1 MVRATQSQMQPY
13 GVAVLAVGLAML
25 LMRLLNS
32 WVTMSHSPFLMF
44 FGAVMVSAWYGG
56 MGAGLFAT
64 FLSALLSTYF
74 IDSPS
79 HGLAFS
85 LSNSLRLSVFVL
97 EGILI
102 SGLCETLLT
111 TNRQLQVSVRK
122 LRESEERYRRVLDT
136 AYEGI
141 WTVDAQGQ
149 INYVNQ
155 RIAEIL
161 GYTMQNML
169 ARPMFDFMDEEAQSE
184 ANHYLERQ
192 QQGIKEQY
200 DFRFRHQDGSSV
212 WAIVSTSP
220 ICSETG
226 EFQGA
231 IAMITDVSER
241 KRAEESLREQAAT
254 LQNQQSWLESV
265 LNFLPSPLLLI
276 EPGTARVTFANQAA
290 DQMAGGE
297 FPKNK
302 PSEEYHT
309 VYYCTDAKG
318 ERIPDDQMPGVRV
331 ARGEQLKGFE
341 MDWHTPE
348 GIRSLIIFAD
358 TLSPMYGHPPTCV
371 LVFQD
376 ISERKRVEQALELR
390 LQQQAI
396 VAQLSQRAL
405 SGIELSTLIDEVPI
419 LVAQS
424 LDVEYCKVL
433 ELLPDGKALL
443 LRSGVGWHPGLV
455 GHATVGS
462 ETHSQ
467 AGYTLLSSQPVIVED
482 LRKETRFNGPPLLHE
497 HQVISGMSVIIH
509 GQNRPFGVFGVHTTR
524 KQKFSQNDINFLQ
537 AVANVLAIA
546 IERKRAEEAMRE
558 SQELFERFMSHAP
571 VVAFIKDEQGRF
583 LYVNSLLERTW
594 NRPLADWLGKTDF
607 DLFPAEQA
615 QQWRD
620 NDTAVLAGDKAV
632 QLLETSV
639 NQDRVQSW
647 LSFKFPF
654 IDASGRRFLA
664 GMSLDISDRKRLED
678 ELRQSEAKFRRLFD
692 ANIVGIIFSDFSG
705 KILEANDA
713 FLEMVGYTRED
724 LHAGRVCW
732 DTMTPSEYKPL
743 DELAIAELRTSGVC
757 TAFEKEYIRQD
768 GSRVPVLLIGA
779 LLEGEPEQAVSFILD
794 LSDRKQ
800 ALAELRESE
809 SRFRN
814 MADTAPVLI
823 WMSGTDKLCNYFN
836 QPWLDF
842 TGRTMEQEFG
852 NGWAEGVHPDDY
864 QRCLNTY
871 MNAFDA
877 RQSFR
882 MDYRLRRFDGEYR
895 WVLDTGIPRFTPDGG
910 FLGYIGS
917 CIDISDRVLA
927 EEEVVKLN
935 HSLEQRVKERTAQLE
950 AANQELE
957 SFSYSVSHDLRAP
970 LRHINGFVDL
980 LQKQAATTLDERS
993 LRYLS
998 IITETTKQAGK
1009 LVDDL
1014 LSFSR
1019 MGRTEMR
1026 YIKVNM
1032 TLLIQEVKRDIEQD
1046 ICGRNITWQ
1055 IEDLPQVYGDPSM
1068 LRLVVHNLID
1078 NAVKYTAKRDR
1089 AEIKIGSTETEDEFV
1104 FFVRDN
1110 GVGFDM
1116 RYVHKLFGVFQRLHS
1131 FQEFEGTGIGLANVK
1146 RIIDR
1151 HKGRTW
1157 AESVVKKGASFYF
1170 SLPKL
1175 NNKI

>member
-1 MVRATQSQMQPY
+1 MVTATQSQMQPY
-13 GVAVLAVGLAML
+13 GVAVLAVGLATL
-25 LMRLLNS
+25 LMQFLNF
-32 WVTMSHSPFLMF
+32 WIAMSQSPFLMF

-74 IDSPS
+74 FDSS
-79 HGLAFS
+79 TNGLAFD

-102 SGLCETLLT
+102 SGLCETLRT

-122 LRESEERYRRVLDT
+122 LRESEERYRRLIDT

-155 RIAEIL
+155 RMAEIL
-161 GYTMQNML
+161 GYTIQSML
-169 ARPMFDFMDEEAQSE
+169 ARPMFDFMDEEAQDE
-184 ANHYLERQ
+184 AKRYWERQ

-241 KRAEESLREQAAT
+241 KQAEAVLREQAAT
-254 LQNQQSWLESV
+254 GHNQQSWLESV

-276 EPGTARVTFANQAA
+276 EPKTARVTFANQAA
-290 DQMAGGE
+290 DDMAGGE
-297 FPKNK
+297 FPKYK
-302 PSEEYHT
+302 PGEEYHT
-309 VYYCTDAKG
+309 VYYCTNAKG

-331 ARGEQLKGFE
+331 ARGERLNGFE

-348 GIRSLIIFAD
+348 GIRSLIVFAD
-358 TLSPMYGHPPTCV
+358 TLAPMYGHPATCV

-376 ISERKRVEQALELR
+376 I
-390 LQQQAI
+390 
-396 VAQLSQRAL
+396 
-405 SGIELSTLIDEVPI
+405 
-419 LVAQS
+419 
-424 LDVEYCKVL
+424 
-433 ELLPDGKALL
+433 
-443 LRSGVGWHPGLV
+443 
-455 GHATVGS
+455 
-462 ETHSQ
+462 
-467 AGYTLLSSQPVIVED
+467 
-482 LRKETRFNGPPLLHE
+482 
-497 HQVISGMSVIIH
+497 
-509 GQNRPFGVFGVHTTR
+509 
-524 KQKFSQNDINFLQ
+524 
-537 AVANVLAIA
+537 
-546 IERKRAEEAMRE
+546 AE
-558 SQELFERFMSHAP
+558 
-571 VVAFIKDEQGRF
+571 
-583 LYVNSLLERTW
+583 
-594 NRPLADWLGKTDF
+594 
-607 DLFPAEQA
+607 
-615 QQWRD
+615 
-620 NDTAVLAGDKAV
+620 
-632 QLLETSV
+632 
-639 NQDRVQSW
+639 
-647 LSFKFPF
+647 
-654 IDASGRRFLA
+654 
-664 GMSLDISDRKRLED
+664 
-678 ELRQSEAKFRRLFD
+678 
-692 ANIVGIIFSDFSG
+692 
-705 KILEANDA
+705 
-713 FLEMVGYTRED
+713 
-724 LHAGRVCW
+724 
-732 DTMTPSEYKPL
+732 
-743 DELAIAELRTSGVC
+743 
-757 TAFEKEYIRQD
+757 
-768 GSRVPVLLIGA
+768 
-779 LLEGEPEQAVSFILD
+779 
-794 LSDRKQ
+794 RKQ
-800 ALAELRESE
+800 AEKALRESE
-809 SRFRN
+809 SRFRH

-842 TGRTMEQEFG
+842 TGRTMEQELG
-852 NGWAEGVHPDDY
+852 NGWAEGVHPEDF
-864 QRCLNTY
+864 QRCLDTY

-877 RQSFR
+877 RQAFK

-895 WVLDTGIPRFTPDGG
+895 WVLDTGIPRYTPDGG

-917 CIDISDRVLA
+917 CIDISDRVSA

-935 HSLEQRVKERTAQLE
+935 QSLNRRIHELETLLEVLPVGIGIAEDAQCRHIRVNPTLARMLRIDPDENASLSAPEHERPAKFKVYCHGQELAIDQLPMQYAAAHGVEVLEREVDIIYDNGEIAQFLEYATPFFDEQGQSRGCVGVFLDITERKQVEAKIRQLNDSLEQRVKERTSQLE

-970 LRHINGFVDL
+970 LRHISGFVDL
-980 LQKQAATTLDERS
+980 LQKQAATTLDETS

-1009 LVDDL
+1009 LIDDL

-1026 YIKVNM
+1026 YTRVNM
-1032 TLLIQEVKRDIEQD
+1032 ALLLQEVKRDIEQD
-1046 ICGRNITWQ
+1046 MRDRNITWQ
-1055 IEDLPQVYGDPSM
+1055 IEELPQVYGDPSM
-1068 LRLVVHNLID
+1068 LRLVVHNLIG
-1078 NAVKYTAKRDR
+1078 NAVKYTSKRDR
-1089 AEIKIGSTETEDEFV
+1089 AEIKIGSTETEDECV

-1131 FQEFEGTGIGLANVK
+1131 LQEFEGTGIGLANVK

-1151 HKGRTW
+1151 HQGRTW
-1157 AESVVKKGASFYF
+1157 AEGVVEEGATFYF

-1175 NNKI
+1175 NNKS